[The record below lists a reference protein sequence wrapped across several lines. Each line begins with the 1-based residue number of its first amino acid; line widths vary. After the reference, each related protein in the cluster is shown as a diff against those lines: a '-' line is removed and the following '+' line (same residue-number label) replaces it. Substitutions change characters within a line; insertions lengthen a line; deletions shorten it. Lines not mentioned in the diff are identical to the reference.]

1 MINNNHKIIENSI
14 VVKDYNRFA
23 KCECGGEMSAFWL
36 DSEDDRVARWSKW
49 SCKKVGA

>member
-1 MINNNHKIIENSI
+1 MINNTHKIIENTI

-23 KCECGGEMSAFWL
+23 QCECGGQMSAFWL

-49 SCKKVGA
+49 SCK